1 MIPAGKRAA
10 VVRALDDE
18 GVDYVITDETSG
30 RKFTAVAMFPL
41 PTAAVEPVLERLRE
55 AGIDERTYT
64 VIVAAETVISRRF
77 EALEEEYAEDSDR
90 GEGHISREELQA
102 KADELASGLGTYV
115 LMTVISAVIATAGLL
130 LDSPAT
136 VVGSMVIAP
145 LIGPAMSAAIGT
157 VVDDEEMFRRGVRM
171 QVIGVVVAVGAAT
184 AFAFAIRTLALVPPG
199 IDPLELAEVSER
211 LAPNVLVLVVAI
223 GAGVAGIVSLMTG
236 VSAALVGVMIAV
248 ALIPPAAAVG
258 IGIAFRIPRLV
269 IGAGVIVA
277 VNVLSINLSALVML
291 WYEGYRPQ
299 RWFRE
304 DDARAAFL
312 KRAAVLFAAIA
323 LLSVFLGGVTYD
335 SYVASTTESDIRSAV
350 GDELDAMS
358 SETELIE
365 LEVERGGTIT
375 PLDTERVVVTV
386 GAPPEIAAEEVA
398 LALDRRI
405 EVAIGEEVQVEVRLV
420 AVSRACL
427 PRRGVVVDDASAS
440 TSVRQRTIPL
450 VSPIVVNELAV
461 TPPEGPYRR
470 FSRPMAEVEVLFNT
484 APVP

>member
-10 VVRALDDE
+10 VVRALDEE

-30 RKFTAVAMFPL
+30 RKYTAVAMFPL

-77 EALEEEYAEDSDR
+77 EALEEEYEQESERGGDR
-90 GEGHISREELQA
+90 ISREELQA
-102 KADELASGLGTYV
+102 KADSLASGMGTYV

-157 VVDDEEMFRRGVRM
+157 VVDDEDMFRRGVRM
-171 QVIGVVVAVGAAT
+171 QVIGVAVAVAAAT
-184 AFAFAIRTLALVPPG
+184 LFAFLLRTFALVPPG
-199 IDPLELAEVSER
+199 LDPLQLAEVSER

-223 GAGVAGIVSLMTG
+223 GAGIAGIVSLMTG
-236 VSAALVGVMIAV
+236 VSATLVGVMIAV

-269 IGAGVIVA
+269 LGAGVIVA
-277 VNVLSINLSALVML
+277 VNVLSINLAALVVL

-304 DDARAAFL
+304 DDARAAFV
-312 KRAAVLFAAIA
+312 KRVAVLVAAIA
-323 LLSVFLGGVTYD
+323 VLSVFLGGVTYE
-335 SYVASTTESDIRSAV
+335 SYAVSTTEADIRTAV
-350 GDELDAMS
+350 GDELAALDS
-358 SETELIE
+358 NVELLELDIE
-365 LEVERGGTIT
+365 RTGTFPPLE
-375 PLDTERVVVTV
+375 TERVDVIV
-386 GAPPEIAAEEVA
+386 GAPPGSDLAGLAD
-398 LALDRRI
+398 ALDERVETTIGNDVRI
-405 EVAIGEEVQVEVRLV
+405 EVRIVTVE
-420 AVSRACL
+420 RA
-427 PRRGVVVDDASAS
+427 
-440 TSVRQRTIPL
+440 
-450 VSPIVVNELAV
+450 
-461 TPPEGPYRR
+461 
-470 FSRPMAEVEVLFNT
+470 
-484 APVP
+484 

>member
-10 VVRALDDE
+10 VVRALDEE

-30 RKFTAVAMFPL
+30 RKYTAVAMFPL

-77 EALEEEYAEDSDR
+77 EALEAEYERESERGGDR
-90 GEGHISREELQA
+90 ISREELQA
-102 KADELASGLGTYV
+102 KADSLASGIGTYV

-157 VVDDEEMFRRGVRM
+157 VVDDEDMFRRGVRM
-171 QVIGVVVAVGAAT
+171 QVLGVVVAVAAAT
-184 AFAFAIRTLALVPPG
+184 LFAFALRTLALVPPG
-199 IDPLELAEVSER
+199 LDPLELAEVSER

-223 GAGVAGIVSLMTG
+223 GAGIAGIVSLMTG
-236 VSAALVGVMIAV
+236 VSATLVGVMIAV

-269 IGAGVIVA
+269 VGAGVIVA
-277 VNVLSINLSALVML
+277 VNVLSINLSALVVL

-304 DDARAAFL
+304 DDARAAFV
-312 KRAAVLFAAIA
+312 KRAAVLVAAIA
-323 LLSVFLGGVTYD
+323 VLSVFLGGVTYE
-335 SYVASTTESDIRSAV
+335 SYAVSTTEADVRTAV
-350 GDELDAMS
+350 GDELAALDS
-358 SETELIE
+358 TVELLELDIE
-365 LEVERGGTIT
+365 RTGTVPPLE
-375 PLDTERVVVTV
+375 TERVDVVV
-386 GAPPEIAAEEVA
+386 GAPPGSDLAGLAD
-398 LALDRRI
+398 ALDERV
-405 EVAIGEEVQVEVRLV
+405 EATIGNDVRTEVRIV
-420 AVSRACL
+420 TVERA
-427 PRRGVVVDDASAS
+427 
-440 TSVRQRTIPL
+440 
-450 VSPIVVNELAV
+450 
-461 TPPEGPYRR
+461 
-470 FSRPMAEVEVLFNT
+470 
-484 APVP
+484 

>member
-18 GVDYVITDETSG
+18 GVDYVVTDETSG
-30 RKFTAVAMFPL
+30 REYTAVATFPL
-41 PTAAVEPVLERLRE
+41 PTAAVEPVLDRLRE
-55 AGIDERTYT
+55 AGIDESTYT

-77 EALEEEYAEDSDR
+77 EALEEEYEEDAERGGDR
-90 GEGHISREELQA
+90 ISREELQA
-102 KADELASGLGTYV
+102 KADDLASGLGTYV

-157 VVDDEEMFRRGVRM
+157 VVDDEALFRRGVRM
-171 QVIGVVVAVGAAT
+171 QVLGVVVAVLAAT
-184 AFAFAIRTLALVPPG
+184 LFALALRSLALVTPG
-199 IDPLELAEVSER
+199 LDPLELAEVSER
-211 LAPNVLVLVVAI
+211 LAPNVLVLVVAV

-236 VSAALVGVMIAV
+236 VSATLVGVMIAV

-269 IGAGVIVA
+269 LGAGIIVA

-304 DDARAAFL
+304 DDARAAFV
-312 KRAAVLFAAIA
+312 KRAAVLVVAIA

-335 SYVASTTESDIRSAV
+335 SYAASTTEADIRAAAT
-350 GDELDAMS
+350 DELTALD
-358 SETELIE
+358 SEFELLE
-365 LEVERGGTIT
+365 LTVERSGTVP
-375 PLDTERVVVTV
+375 PLETDRVVVTV
-386 GAPPEIAAEEVA
+386 GAPPGGTVEGIAP
-398 LALDRRI
+398 ALDDRI
-405 EVAIGEEVQVEVRLV
+405 EAVVGRTVRVEVRTV
-420 AVSRACL
+420 TVERA
-427 PRRGVVVDDASAS
+427 
-440 TSVRQRTIPL
+440 
-450 VSPIVVNELAV
+450 
-461 TPPEGPYRR
+461 
-470 FSRPMAEVEVLFNT
+470 
-484 APVP
+484 

>member
-18 GVDYVITDETSG
+18 GVDYVVTDETSG
-30 RKFTAVAMFPL
+30 REYTAVATFPL
-41 PTAAVEPVLERLRE
+41 PTAAVEPVLDRLRE
-55 AGIDERTYT
+55 AGIDESTYT

-77 EALEEEYAEDSDR
+77 EALEEEYEEDAERGGDR
-90 GEGHISREELQA
+90 ISREELQA
-102 KADELASGLGTYV
+102 KADDLASGLGTYV

-157 VVDDEEMFRRGVRM
+157 VVDDEALFRRGVRM
-171 QVIGVVVAVGAAT
+171 QVLGVVVAVLAAT
-184 AFAFAIRTLALVPPG
+184 LFAFALRSLALVPPG
-199 IDPLELAEVSER
+199 LDPLELAEVSER
-211 LAPNVLVLVVAI
+211 LAPNVLVLVVAV

-236 VSAALVGVMIAV
+236 VSATLVGVLIAV

-269 IGAGVIVA
+269 LGAGIIVA

-304 DDARAAFL
+304 DDARAAFV
-312 KRAAVLFAAIA
+312 KRAAVLVVAIA

-335 SYVASTTESDIRSAV
+335 SYAASTTEADIRAAAT
-350 GDELDAMS
+350 DELTALD
-358 SETELIE
+358 SEFELLE
-365 LEVERGGTIT
+365 LTVERSGTVP
-375 PLDTERVVVTV
+375 PLETDRVVVTV
-386 GAPPEIAAEEVA
+386 GAPPGGTVEGIAP
-398 LALDRRI
+398 ALDDRI
-405 EVAIGEEVQVEVRLV
+405 EAVVGRTVRVEVRTV
-420 AVSRACL
+420 TVERA
-427 PRRGVVVDDASAS
+427 
-440 TSVRQRTIPL
+440 
-450 VSPIVVNELAV
+450 
-461 TPPEGPYRR
+461 
-470 FSRPMAEVEVLFNT
+470 
-484 APVP
+484 

>member
-10 VVRALDDE
+10 VIRALDDE
-18 GVDYVITDETSG
+18 GVDYVVTDETSG
-30 RKFTAVAMFPL
+30 RKYTAVATFPL

-77 EALEEEYAEDSDR
+77 EALEAEYEDDAERGGDR
-90 GEGHISREELQA
+90 ISREELQA
-102 KADELASGLGTYV
+102 KADDLASGLGTYV

-157 VVDDEEMFRRGVRM
+157 VVDDEEMFRRGARM
-171 QVIGVVVAVGAAT
+171 QVIGVVVAVAAAT
-184 AFAFAIRTLALVPPG
+184 LFAFALRTLAFVPPG
-199 IDPLELAEVSER
+199 LDPLELAEVSER
-211 LAPNVLVLVVAI
+211 LAPNVLVLVVAL

-236 VSAALVGVMIAV
+236 VSATLVGVMIAV

-258 IGIAFRIPRLV
+258 IGIAFQIPRLV
-269 IGAGVIVA
+269 LGAGVIVA

-304 DDARAAFL
+304 DDARAALL
-312 KRAAVLFAAIA
+312 KRVAVLVAAIA
-323 LLSVFLGGVTYD
+323 VLSVFLGGVTYE
-335 SYVASTTESDIRSAV
+335 SYVASTTESDIRTAV
-350 GDELDAMS
+350 GDELETMDAGL
-358 SETELIE
+358 ELLE
-365 LEVERGGTIT
+365 LDVERGGTLP

-386 GAPPEIAAEEVA
+386 GAPPGGGVGSLAET
-398 LALDRRI
+398 LDGRI
-405 EVAIGEEVQVEVRLV
+405 EATIGEEVAVEVRFV
-420 AVSRACL
+420 TVDRA
-427 PRRGVVVDDASAS
+427 
-440 TSVRQRTIPL
+440 
-450 VSPIVVNELAV
+450 
-461 TPPEGPYRR
+461 
-470 FSRPMAEVEVLFNT
+470 
-484 APVP
+484 

>member
-10 VVRALDDE
+10 VVRALDEE
-18 GVDYVITDETSG
+18 GVDYVVTDETSG
-30 RKFTAVAMFPL
+30 REYTAVATFPL

-55 AGIDERTYT
+55 AGIDESTYT

-77 EALEEEYAEDSDR
+77 EALEEEYAEESERGGDR
-90 GEGHISREELQA
+90 ISREELQA
-102 KADELASGLGTYV
+102 KADDLASGLGTYV

-171 QVIGVVVAVGAAT
+171 QVLGVVVAVGAAT
-184 AFAFAIRTLALVPPG
+184 LFAFAIRSLALVPPG

-236 VSAALVGVMIAV
+236 VSATLVGVMIAV

-258 IGIAFRIPRLV
+258 IGIAFQIPRLV
-269 IGAGVIVA
+269 VGAGVIVA
-277 VNVLSINLSALVML
+277 VNVLSINLSALVVL

-304 DDARAAFL
+304 DDARAAFV
-312 KRAAVLFAAIA
+312 KRVAVLVAAIA
-323 LLSVFLGGVTYD
+323 VLSVFLGGVTYD
-335 SYVASTTESDIRSAV
+335 SYVASTTEADVRTAV
-350 GDELDAMS
+350 GDELAAMDAGM
-358 SETELIE
+358 ELIE
-365 LEVERGGTIT
+365 LEVERGGTVP

-386 GAPPEIAAEEVA
+386 GAPPGSDVGGVAE
-398 LALDRRI
+398 ALDRRI
-405 EVAIGEEVQVEVRLV
+405 EATIREDVRVEVRLV
-420 AVSRACL
+420 TVERA
-427 PRRGVVVDDASAS
+427 
-440 TSVRQRTIPL
+440 
-450 VSPIVVNELAV
+450 
-461 TPPEGPYRR
+461 
-470 FSRPMAEVEVLFNT
+470 
-484 APVP
+484 

>member
-18 GVDYVITDETSG
+18 GVDYVVTDETSG
-30 RKFTAVAMFPL
+30 REYTAVATFPL
-41 PTAAVEPVLERLRE
+41 PTAAVEPVLDRLRE
-55 AGIDERTYT
+55 AGIDESTYT

-77 EALEEEYAEDSDR
+77 EALEEEYEEDAERGGDR
-90 GEGHISREELQA
+90 ISREELQA
-102 KADELASGLGTYV
+102 KADDLASGLGTYV

-157 VVDDEEMFRRGVRM
+157 VVDDEALFRRGVRM
-171 QVIGVVVAVGAAT
+171 QVLGVVVAVLAAT
-184 AFAFAIRTLALVPPG
+184 LFAFALRSLALVPPG
-199 IDPLELAEVSER
+199 LDPLELAEVSER
-211 LAPNVLVLVVAI
+211 LAPNVLVLVVAV

-236 VSAALVGVMIAV
+236 VSATLVGVMIAV

-269 IGAGVIVA
+269 LGAGIIVA

-304 DDARAAFL
+304 DDARAAFV
-312 KRAAVLFAAIA
+312 KRAAVLVVAIA

-335 SYVASTTESDIRSAV
+335 SYAASTTEADIRAAAT
-350 GDELDAMS
+350 DELTALD
-358 SETELIE
+358 SEFELLE
-365 LEVERGGTIT
+365 LTVERSGTVP
-375 PLDTERVVVTV
+375 PLETDRVVVTV
-386 GAPPEIAAEEVA
+386 GAPPGGTVEGIAP
-398 LALDRRI
+398 ALDDRI
-405 EVAIGEEVQVEVRLV
+405 EAVVGRTVRVEVRTV
-420 AVSRACL
+420 TVERA
-427 PRRGVVVDDASAS
+427 
-440 TSVRQRTIPL
+440 
-450 VSPIVVNELAV
+450 
-461 TPPEGPYRR
+461 
-470 FSRPMAEVEVLFNT
+470 
-484 APVP
+484 

>member
-10 VVRALDDE
+10 VVRALDEE
-18 GVDYVITDETSG
+18 GVDYVVTDETSG
-30 RKFTAVAMFPL
+30 RKYTAVATFPL
-41 PTAAVEPVLERLRE
+41 PTAAVEPVLDRLRE

-77 EALEEEYAEDSDR
+77 EALEAEYEDDAERASDR
-90 GEGHISREELQA
+90 ISREELQA
-102 KADELASGLGTYV
+102 KADDLASGLGTYV

-157 VVDDEEMFRRGVRM
+157 VVDDEEMFRRGARM
-171 QVIGVVVAVGAAT
+171 QVIGVVVAVASAT
-184 AFAFAIRTLALVPPG
+184 LFAFALRTLAFVPPG

-223 GAGVAGIVSLMTG
+223 GAGIAGIVSLMTG
-236 VSAALVGVMIAV
+236 VSATLVGVMIAV

-269 IGAGVIVA
+269 LGAGVIVA

-304 DDARAAFL
+304 DEARAALL
-312 KRAAVLFAAIA
+312 KRVAVLVAAIA
-323 LLSVFLGGVTYD
+323 VLSVFLGGVTYD
-335 SYVASTTESDIRSAV
+335 SYVASTTESDIRTAA
-350 GDELDAMS
+350 GDELAAID
-358 SETELIE
+358 SEMELIE
-365 LEVERGGTIT
+365 LEVERGGNVP
-375 PLDTERVVVTV
+375 PLDTERVVITV
-386 GAPPEIAAEEVA
+386 GAPPGVGAEGVA
-398 LALDRRI
+398 EALDRRI
-405 EVAIGEEVQVEVRLV
+405 EATIGEEVQIEVRLMTIE
-420 AVSRACL
+420 RA
-427 PRRGVVVDDASAS
+427 
-440 TSVRQRTIPL
+440 
-450 VSPIVVNELAV
+450 
-461 TPPEGPYRR
+461 
-470 FSRPMAEVEVLFNT
+470 
-484 APVP
+484 

>member
-10 VVRALDDE
+10 VIRALDDE
-18 GVDYVITDETSG
+18 GVDYVVTDETSG
-30 RKFTAVAMFPL
+30 RKYTAVATFPL

-77 EALEEEYAEDSDR
+77 EALEAEYKDDAERGGDR
-90 GEGHISREELQA
+90 ISREELQA
-102 KADELASGLGTYV
+102 KADDLASGLGTYV

-157 VVDDEEMFRRGVRM
+157 VVDDEEMFRRGARM
-171 QVIGVVVAVGAAT
+171 QVIGVVVAVAAAT
-184 AFAFAIRTLALVPPG
+184 LFAFALRTLAFVPPG
-199 IDPLELAEVSER
+199 LDPLELAEVSER
-211 LAPNVLVLVVAI
+211 LAPNVLVLVVAL

-236 VSAALVGVMIAV
+236 VSATLVGVMIAV

-258 IGIAFRIPRLV
+258 IGIAFQIPRLV
-269 IGAGVIVA
+269 LGAGVIVA

-304 DDARAAFL
+304 DDARAALL
-312 KRAAVLFAAIA
+312 KRVAVLVAAIA
-323 LLSVFLGGVTYD
+323 VLSVFLGGVTYE
-335 SYVASTTESDIRSAV
+335 SYVASTTESDIRTAV
-350 GDELDAMS
+350 GDELETMDAGL
-358 SETELIE
+358 ELLE
-365 LEVERGGTIT
+365 LDVERGGTLP

-386 GAPPEIAAEEVA
+386 GAPPGGGVGSLAET
-398 LALDRRI
+398 LDGRI
-405 EVAIGEEVQVEVRLV
+405 EATIGEEVAVEVRFV
-420 AVSRACL
+420 TVDRA
-427 PRRGVVVDDASAS
+427 
-440 TSVRQRTIPL
+440 
-450 VSPIVVNELAV
+450 
-461 TPPEGPYRR
+461 
-470 FSRPMAEVEVLFNT
+470 
-484 APVP
+484 